1 MVRHNNIEFEF
12 AAFLGTSALKSPGV
26 KTMAPSYH
34 KVCSRQES
42 EGKPHKSCVV
52 VCIEPSSVPPA
63 PVCIMVV
70 MVWFIL
76 ALIVAAIIYGHHD
89 GGCVY

>member
-34 KVCSRQES
+34 KVCNCQ
-42 EGKPHKSCVV
+42 GKGRETHT
-52 VCIEPSSVPPA
+52 
-63 PVCIMVV
+63 
-70 MVWFIL
+70 
-76 ALIVAAIIYGHHD
+76 IVAFW
-89 GGCVY
+89 CVASY